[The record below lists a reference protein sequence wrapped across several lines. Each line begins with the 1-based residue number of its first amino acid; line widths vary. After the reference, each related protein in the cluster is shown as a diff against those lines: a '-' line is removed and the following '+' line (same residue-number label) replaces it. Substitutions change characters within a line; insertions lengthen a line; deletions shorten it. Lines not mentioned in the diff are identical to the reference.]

1 MIRQYPLDKIMIS
14 THTKDFFVNKKVTLL
29 RQISKFFFK
38 KRKKITRFQQEEVSA
53 GSHNI
58 KVFVIK

>member
-1 MIRQYPLDKIMIS
+1 MIS